1 MASDSP
7 AAGNAASPEV
17 AKRPA
22 IIPGKF
28 QDHAEAA
35 WDAWY
40 EPEQDFAR
48 AITTSTHD
56 EMHRAFLAA
65 FEVAAKAERRRIR
78 AQLAAFSVELARE
91 HEPPSGICKHA
102 EGVRLAIG
110 TLEALRD

>member
-1 MASDSP
+1 MCADSP
-7 AAGNAASPEV
+7 AAGNPASRE
-17 AKRPA
+17 
-22 IIPGKF
+22 
-28 QDHAEAA
+28 AERA